1 MVHVIWLV
9 NPLFYAMFK
18 GLNPTK
24 MTIELSKLNYSQN
37 MATEARKCHFPVQ
50 VCEIRR
56 KRLTKTLKS
65 YSGDYKD
72 STQRQ
77 IVQIYQ
83 KRKLKFLSLLLH
95 QLIQKKVLSKNSV
108 SNLTWKGGG
117 GGEKEGRG
125 DSTTE
130 MVRNRVVERLK
141 ILFNCRTN
149 SPYRHR
155 QMPKE
160 VSEDARLL

>member
-1 MVHVIWLV
+1 
-9 NPLFYAMFK
+9 
-18 GLNPTK
+18 

-72 STQRQ
+72 STHT
-77 IVQIYQ
+77 
-83 KRKLKFLSLLLH
+83 KTNCPNLP
-95 QLIQKKVLSKNSV
+95 KKETKASISFITPINSKESLSKIQFQT
-108 SNLTWKGGG
+108 LRERGG
-117 GGEKEGRG
+117 GGEEEEGRG

>member
-72 STQRQ
+72 STHTKTNCPNLPKKETKVS
-77 IVQIYQ
+77 ISFITPINSKESFVQ
-83 KRKLKFLSLLLH
+83 KFSF
-95 QLIQKKVLSKNSV
+95 KPYV
-108 SNLTWKGGG
+108 KGGG
-117 GGEKEGRG
+117 GERGEGRFHNWNG
-125 DSTTE
+125 AQQSS
-130 MVRNRVVERLK
+130 RALK
-141 ILFNCRTN
+141 DPFQL
-149 SPYRHR
+149 
-155 QMPKE
+155 
-160 VSEDARLL
+160 

>member
-1 MVHVIWLV
+1 M
-9 NPLFYAMFK
+9 K
-18 GLNPTK
+18 
-24 MTIELSKLNYSQN
+24 E
-37 MATEARKCHFPVQ
+37 
-50 VCEIRR
+50 
-56 KRLTKTLKS
+56 
-65 YSGDYKD
+65 
-72 STQRQ
+72 
-77 IVQIYQ
+77 
-83 KRKLKFLSLLLH
+83 
-95 QLIQKKVLSKNSV
+95 
-108 SNLTWKGGG
+108 GGG
-117 GGEKEGRG
+117 GGEEGRG

>member
-1 MVHVIWLV
+1 M
-9 NPLFYAMFK
+9 K
-18 GLNPTK
+18 
-24 MTIELSKLNYSQN
+24 IELSKLNYSQN

-65 YSGDYKD
+65 YSGVYKD

-83 KRKLKFLSLLLH
+83 KKETKVSISFITPINSKESFVQKFSF
-95 QLIQKKVLSKNSV
+95 KPYVK
-108 SNLTWKGGG
+108 GG
-117 GGEKEGRG
+117 GGEKRG
-125 DSTTE
+125 GEIPQLTE

>member
-1 MVHVIWLV
+1 
-9 NPLFYAMFK
+9 
-18 GLNPTK
+18 

-37 MATEARKCHFPVQ
+37 MATEARKCHFPIQ

-83 KRKLKFLSLLLH
+83 KRKLKLLSLLLH
-95 QLIQKKVLSKNSV
+95 QLIQKKVCQKFSFKPYV
-108 SNLTWKGGG
+108 KGGG
-117 GGEKEGRG
+117 GEGRG
-125 DSTTE
+125 E
-130 MVRNRVVERLK
+130 GRFHN
-141 ILFNCRTN
+141 
-149 SPYRHR
+149 
-155 QMPKE
+155 
-160 VSEDARLL
+160 

>member
-1 MVHVIWLV
+1 MPKHRQNECERIGLTITTQLCMVHVIRLV

-72 STQRQ
+72 STHT
-77 IVQIYQ
+77 
-83 KRKLKFLSLLLH
+83 KTNCPNLP
-95 QLIQKKVLSKNSV
+95 KKETKVSIPFITPINSKESLSKNSV

-117 GGEKEGRG
+117 GERRKRGGEIPQLKWCA
-125 DSTTE
+125 TE
-130 MVRNRVVERLK
+130 
-141 ILFNCRTN
+141 
-149 SPYRHR
+149 
-155 QMPKE
+155 
-160 VSEDARLL
+160 

>member
-18 GLNPTK
+18 SLNPTK

-117 GGEKEGRG
+117 GRGEGRG

>member
-1 MVHVIWLV
+1 MPKHRQNECERIGLTITTQLCMVHVIWLV

-72 STQRQ
+72 STHT
-77 IVQIYQ
+77 
-83 KRKLKFLSLLLH
+83 KTNCPNLP
-95 QLIQKKVLSKNSV
+95 KKETKVSIPFITPINSKESLSKNSV

-117 GGEKEGRG
+117 GGGRGEGRFHNWNG
-125 DSTTE
+125 AQQSS
-130 MVRNRVVERLK
+130 RALK
-141 ILFNCRTN
+141 DPFQL
-149 SPYRHR
+149 
-155 QMPKE
+155 
-160 VSEDARLL
+160 

>member
-1 MVHVIWLV
+1 
-9 NPLFYAMFK
+9 MFK

-83 KRKLKFLSLLLH
+83 KRKLKLLSLLLH

-108 SNLTWKGGG
+108 SNLT
-117 GGEKEGRG
+117 
-125 DSTTE
+125 
-130 MVRNRVVERLK
+130 
-141 ILFNCRTN
+141 
-149 SPYRHR
+149 
-155 QMPKE
+155 
-160 VSEDARLL
+160 

>member
-1 MVHVIWLV
+1 M
-9 NPLFYAMFK
+9 K
-18 GLNPTK
+18 
-24 MTIELSKLNYSQN
+24 IELSKLNYSQN
-37 MATEARKCHFPVQ
+37 MATEARKVQ

-108 SNLTWKGGG
+108 SNLT
-117 GGEKEGRG
+117 
-125 DSTTE
+125 
-130 MVRNRVVERLK
+130 
-141 ILFNCRTN
+141 
-149 SPYRHR
+149 
-155 QMPKE
+155 
-160 VSEDARLL
+160 

>member
-9 NPLFYAMFK
+9 NPLFNAMFK

-95 QLIQKKVLSKNSV
+95 QSIQKKVLSKNSV
-108 SNLTWKGGG
+108 SNRTWKGGG
-117 GGEKEGRG
+117 GGEEGRG
-125 DSTTE
+125 DSTSE

-141 ILFNCRTN
+141 ILFNCRTK

>member
-9 NPLFYAMFK
+9 NPLFNAMFK

-37 MATEARKCHFPVQ
+37 MTTEARKCHFPVQ

-72 STQRQ
+72 STHT
-77 IVQIYQ
+77 
-83 KRKLKFLSLLLH
+83 KTNCPNLP
-95 QLIQKKVLSKNSV
+95 KKETKVSIPFITPINSKESLSKNSV

-117 GGEKEGRG
+117 EEEGRG

>member
-1 MVHVIWLV
+1 
-9 NPLFYAMFK
+9 
-18 GLNPTK
+18 

-95 QLIQKKVLSKNSV
+95 QLIQKKVCQKIQFQTLRER
-108 SNLTWKGGG
+108 GGG
-117 GGEKEGRG
+117 GGRGEGRFH
-125 DSTTE
+125 
-130 MVRNRVVERLK
+130 N
-141 ILFNCRTN
+141 
-149 SPYRHR
+149 
-155 QMPKE
+155 
-160 VSEDARLL
+160 

>member
-1 MVHVIWLV
+1 MPKHRQNECERIGLTITTQLCMVHVIWLV
-9 NPLFYAMFK
+9 NPLFNAMFK

-72 STQRQ
+72 SKQR
-77 IVQIYQ
+77 Q

-95 QLIQKKVLSKNSV
+95 QSIQKKVLSKNSV
-108 SNLTWKGGG
+108 SNRTWKGGG
-117 GGEKEGRG
+117 GRGEGRFHIWNG
-125 DSTTE
+125 AQQSS
-130 MVRNRVVERLK
+130 RALK
-141 ILFNCRTN
+141 DPFQL
-149 SPYRHR
+149 
-155 QMPKE
+155 
-160 VSEDARLL
+160 

>member
-18 GLNPTK
+18 SLNPTK

-37 MATEARKCHFPVQ
+37 MATEARKCHFPIQ
-50 VCEIRR
+50 VCEIRW

-72 STQRQ
+72 STHTKTNCPNLPKKETKVS
-77 IVQIYQ
+77 ISFITPINSKESFVQ
-83 KRKLKFLSLLLH
+83 KFSF
-95 QLIQKKVLSKNSV
+95 KPYV
-108 SNLTWKGGG
+108 KGRGG
-117 GGEKEGRG
+117 REEGRG

>member
-1 MVHVIWLV
+1 MPKHRQNECERIGLTITTQLCMVHVIWLV

-24 MTIELSKLNYSQN
+24 MKIELSKLNYSQN
-37 MATEARKCHFPVQ
+37 MATEARKVQ

-117 GGEKEGRG
+117 GRRGEGRFHNWLKWCA
-125 DSTTE
+125 TE
-130 MVRNRVVERLK
+130 
-141 ILFNCRTN
+141 
-149 SPYRHR
+149 
-155 QMPKE
+155 
-160 VSEDARLL
+160 

>member
-1 MVHVIWLV
+1 M
-9 NPLFYAMFK
+9 
-18 GLNPTK
+18 
-24 MTIELSKLNYSQN
+24 
-37 MATEARKCHFPVQ
+37 
-50 VCEIRR
+50 
-56 KRLTKTLKS
+56 
-65 YSGDYKD
+65 
-72 STQRQ
+72 
-77 IVQIYQ
+77 
-83 KRKLKFLSLLLH
+83 
-95 QLIQKKVLSKNSV
+95 
-108 SNLTWKGGG
+108 KGGG
-117 GGEKEGRG
+117 GGEEEVGRG

>member
-1 MVHVIWLV
+1 
-9 NPLFYAMFK
+9 
-18 GLNPTK
+18 

-37 MATEARKCHFPVQ
+37 MTTEARKCHFPVQ

-72 STQRQ
+72 STHTKTNCPNLPKKETKVS
-77 IVQIYQ
+77 IPFITPINSKESFVQ
-83 KRKLKFLSLLLH
+83 KFSF
-95 QLIQKKVLSKNSV
+95 KPYV
-108 SNLTWKGGG
+108 KGGG
-117 GGEKEGRG
+117 EEEGRG

>member
-1 MVHVIWLV
+1 
-9 NPLFYAMFK
+9 
-18 GLNPTK
+18 

-95 QLIQKKVLSKNSV
+95 QLIQKKVCPKIQFQTLRER
-108 SNLTWKGGG
+108 G
-117 GGEKEGRG
+117 GGEEEGRG

-155 QMPKE
+155 QMPRE

>member
-1 MVHVIWLV
+1 
-9 NPLFYAMFK
+9 
-18 GLNPTK
+18 

-77 IVQIYQ
+77 FVQIYQ
-83 KRKLKFLSLLLH
+83 KKETKVSISFITPINSKESFVQKFSF
-95 QLIQKKVLSKNSV
+95 KPYV
-108 SNLTWKGGG
+108 KGGG
-117 GGEKEGRG
+117 GVEEGRG

>member
-1 MVHVIWLV
+1 
-9 NPLFYAMFK
+9 
-18 GLNPTK
+18 
-24 MTIELSKLNYSQN
+24 

-83 KRKLKFLSLLLH
+83 KKETKVSISFITPINSKESFVQKFSF
-95 QLIQKKVLSKNSV
+95 KPYV
-108 SNLTWKGGG
+108 KGGG
-117 GGEKEGRG
+117 GKRGRFHNWNG
-125 DSTTE
+125 AQQSS
-130 MVRNRVVERLK
+130 RALK
-141 ILFNCRTN
+141 DPFQL
-149 SPYRHR
+149 
-155 QMPKE
+155 
-160 VSEDARLL
+160 